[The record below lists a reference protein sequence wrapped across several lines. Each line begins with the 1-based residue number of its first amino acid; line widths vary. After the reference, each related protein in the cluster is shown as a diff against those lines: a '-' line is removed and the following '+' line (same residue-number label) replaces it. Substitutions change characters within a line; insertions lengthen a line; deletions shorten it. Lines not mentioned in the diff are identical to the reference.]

1 MKNLKQRLMTG
12 ALSCVMLLGMLPG
25 GAAAEG
31 EDPVNGQKPGLGEVS
46 MEWSRDIYNGVAL
59 DHITS
64 ENEHGLQKSYTVT
77 YDPTA
82 TEIKPVLN
90 YGPYV
95 MGGDIMSDMVAQV
108 EADGSKVVFAINGDA
123 YDTSNGVSNGL
134 MIKNGILIST
144 SNSSGTQ
151 AVGFKA
157 DGTAI
162 YGRTSLNITATPDGG
177 APITVL
183 HVNKER
189 KLDTENVYLLTEQF
203 AKTTSSTQPGV
214 EVVLNVTTPGY
225 QGLVIGGQLTATV
238 DSVNR
243 VEANVNKNNTPIGA
257 GQIVLSTNSGSSRYA
272 ALNALTAGQTVTVGV
287 DNNNSDVD
295 WSQAVQALGIFHV
308 LMKDGVLNEGNYENT
323 DIHPRTVLGIKADGS
338 LALFQ
343 CDGRQ
348 AGWALG
354 VTFKN
359 IVDYLKSEG
368 CVTIFNFDGGGSS
381 TITATLPGDENS
393 TILNRPSDGN
403 ERANCNAL
411 LFVATSQPDESRELL
426 HVYPDIKEGYGNK
439 VMVLENGK
447 LGLKVGATDGN
458 YHYHGLGDA
467 SLKYAAQGGIGS
479 VSGEGV
485 LTAAAGTHEGR
496 IMVSTQDDSAFGE
509 LEVQVVDSLT
519 KLTADRSILSIAPKA
534 TTRMSF
540 TAEYNGS
547 PVVLTSEALT
557 FRLSDSALGAIAAD
571 GTFTAADTQGTGELE
586 ISYKDY
592 TLTLPVEI
600 GKLPVPLNDFEEE
613 LNDFGWKWQY
623 TNPGNGGSGN
633 VSINY
638 DERYVKSGDGSLRID
653 YDFATRP
660 LTGTV
665 AIEVGPQNN
674 ALVLEGQPKAIG
686 CWVYGD
692 GNGEWMRIQLK
703 TAAYAGDVYVDWVG
717 WKYIEND
724 IPSTA
729 AFPNTLHWGVRL
741 LGTASVANGKKGT
754 IYVDGLRAVYD
765 FKNDD
770 TLAPELVPGTGVTP
784 ADGAADVANEPD
796 ISITVRDPQVEGQAY
811 TGINTERTKLWINGK
826 VMEHNA
832 IQQEVAA
839 DGSVKITFHPGAL
852 TALRPGLNK
861 IKYRVED
868 NAGNKFFKEW
878 SFTVAGYAVNLE
890 ETYPTD
896 EKAAAG
902 STFHY
907 IVNAT
912 DYKNFEEF
920 QFELDFDP
928 KYVTLVDAKYDI
940 RLSAAVSEVDE
951 TSGSVR
957 YTLTGMSALQKDK
970 DSPLVDLTFQ
980 VGREAGGQTGI
991 RVKKAAVR
999 QTGEVAGTDLVLDG
1013 YDREVA
1019 LKYTL
1024 SWTGSTVGGA
1034 TTLKLADSVG
1044 SPVPGL
1050 GFHVT
1055 LNGEPVDYIEVTGL
1069 DGAVTT
1075 NLFGSY
1081 PVDTQFLVWVEDAD
1095 GALSNTQKIT
1105 VYDSLGTADP
1115 AKMTVTTG
1123 EDPATAIGISWETSL
1138 GVNEGSLMIGKTAD
1152 LTGEDTRTLPA
1163 ASRAI
1168 DTSMNGYVR
1177 NYRSWGVR
1185 AIDLEPDTTYYYQAG
1200 YEGHYSAIRSFTTAP
1215 ADGDLTLAFYGDIQG
1230 AYNRFPDAISAL
1242 EEIYPDI
1249 DLNLQAGDVS
1259 DDAQVY
1265 SDWASAYSGFG
1276 DYLSSRIWAPTIG
1289 NHDSANDAQAFT
1301 SYFYGPDNGTY
1312 DTPRNYWFR
1321 VGDILFYNLDTEA
1334 TYTYDPGFTGQIA
1347 HMKEVFAASDASYKV
1362 VLMHRSAYPMNYNE
1376 ADVRALHAD
1385 FEEMGVSLVLS
1396 GHDHIYSRT
1405 EMYSGEKAPGF
1416 GIPYVV
1422 GGCSSGSKYYGSDSN
1437 GRPWQDVVYDDD
1449 NPVFSVLKLRDGI
1462 LILEAYALENGVRTL
1477 VDEFTVLKR
1486 GDDAMLEAAKS
1497 IVEKAEELGTLAQ
1510 ATADDAEKASEALT
1524 AAVLALPGFSVTGA
1538 GVQVEIADFAEAM
1551 AGDVENYAGTDG
1563 SFTYTITLSLGDK
1576 TTALEPK
1583 PGVVTAT
1590 AYEPVELT
1598 GSVSIVGETRYE
1610 ETLAAVTTGLTPAG
1624 ANLVYRWTR
1633 GNGGEIVGG
1642 ESSYTVKAEDIG
1654 SILTLTVTGTKGYE
1668 GSFTAETGEIGKALR
1683 GMPECVG
1690 KTDVGEEGG
1699 TGALTGLDASME
1711 YKAVSDEDWTAVEGE
1726 TVEGLAPGKYLVR
1739 YGETE
1744 TQEPS
1749 DFVTVTILDYVA
1761 PAQNET
1767 PSAQFDAATMILSNV
1782 SEGMAY
1788 SLDGGV
1794 TWTSVERDEVALS
1807 EEEVT
1812 TYGIRVYAPGVEG
1825 ESSDSEEQVIPLT
1838 RAAAPAGVGR
1848 IGQTADASGAIT
1860 GVDGAM
1866 EYRAQNDGAWTA
1878 VSESADVVEV
1888 EPGVY
1893 LVRVAGSG
1901 TTLASQAVT
1910 VAVTAYVAP
1919 VATGVTLDKTSLNL
1933 YHNASPRTA
1942 TLAVAVLPEGADQ
1955 TVTWSSSDE
1964 RVATVENGEVR
1975 AVGAGTATITATS
1988 ADGGFTAQCS
1998 VQVSTYYASGG
2009 DSGATTT
2016 TTTVKNEDGS
2026 TTRTVTDLKTG
2037 TVTETTTWPN
2047 GDKRVVKTE
2056 KSGTVTE
2063 TVTKSDGSRSETV
2076 IKPDGSLTTVTTDAR
2091 GVKVERATNPDGE
2104 TTAKITLPSNV
2115 SKARI
2120 TLPVEGAS
2128 ASTVAV
2134 LVRADGTEEI
2144 IRTSILTEDGITFF
2158 AEGDMAVKLVDNKS
2172 TFSDVADGHWAS
2184 DVIAFTSSREL
2195 FVGIG
2200 EGTFA
2205 PNLSMSRAMLF
2216 TVMARLDGADTV
2228 GGAIWYGKAMEWA
2241 VEAGISDGSAPETA
2255 ITREQL
2261 AVMLHRYAGQPAAE
2275 GESKTFADSG
2285 DVSDWAGAAMDWAV
2299 KTGILTGK
2307 TGDRLDPAGFA
2318 SRAEVAAM
2326 LMRFVAL
2333 ENQA

>member
-1 MKNLKQRLMTG
+1 MKNLKQRLMAG
-12 ALSCVMLLGMLPG
+12 ALSCTMLLGMLPG

-31 EDPVNGQKPGLGEVS
+31 EIQAPGLGEVS

-64 ENEHGLQKSYTVT
+64 ENEYGLQKSYTVT
-77 YDPTA
+77 YNPTA
-82 TEIKPVLN
+82 TEIRPVLN

-134 MIKNGILIST
+134 MIKNGVLIST

-225 QGLVIGGQLTATV
+225 QGLVVGGQLTATV
-238 DSVNR
+238 ASVNR
-243 VEANVNKNNTPIGA
+243 VEANVNKNNTPIGT
-257 GQIVLSTNSGSSRYA
+257 GQIVLSANSGSSRYA
-272 ALNALTAGQTVTVGV
+272 ALNALSAGQTVTVDV
-287 DNNNSDVD
+287 RNNNSDVD

-308 LMKDGVLNEGNYENT
+308 LMQDGVLNEGAYENAE
-323 DIHPRTVLGIKADGS
+323 IHPRTVLGIKADGS
-338 LALFQ
+338 LVLFQ

-354 VTFKN
+354 VSFKN

-411 LFVATSQPDESRELL
+411 LFVATSQPDASRELL

-458 YHYHGLGDA
+458 YHYQGLGDA
-467 SLKYAAQGGIGS
+467 SLKYATEGGIGS
-479 VSGEGV
+479 VSKSGV
-485 LTAAAGTHEGR
+485 LTAAAGTHEGK
-496 IMVSTQDDSAFGE
+496 ITVSTQDGSASGE

-519 KLTADRSILSIAPKA
+519 KLTADRSILSVAPKA

-557 FRLSDSALGAIAAD
+557 FRLSDSSLGAIAAD
-571 GTFTAADTQGTGELE
+571 GTFTAADTQGTGELK

-600 GKLPVPLNDFEEE
+600 GKLPVPLNDFEE
-613 LNDFGWKWQY
+613 DFTEAGWKWRY
-623 TNPGNGGSGN
+623 FNGADGGLGDRGGDARM
-633 VSINY
+633 SINY
-638 DERYVKSGDGSLRID
+638 DERYVKSGDGSLRVD
-653 YDFATRP
+653 YDFATKP

-665 AIEVGPQNN
+665 TCETGPIDY
-674 ALVLEGQPKAIG
+674 LYLEGQPKAIG
-686 CWVYGD
+686 CWIYGD
-692 GNGEWMRIQLK
+692 GNGAWVRIQL
-703 TAAYAGDVYVDWVG
+703 APSAYAGDVYVNWVG
-717 WKYIEND
+717 WRYVENA
-724 IPSTA
+724 IPTTA
-729 AFPNTLHWGVRL
+729 SFPYRLVYGVRV

-770 TLAPELVPGTGVTP
+770 TLAPELIPGTGVTP
-784 ADGAADVANEPD
+784 ADGAADVVNEPD
-796 ISITVRDPQVEGQAY
+796 ISISVRDPQVEGQAY

-890 ETYPTD
+890 ETYPID

-920 QFELDFDP
+920 QFELGFDP
-928 KYVTLVDAKYDI
+928 KYVTLVDAKYDS
-940 RLSAAVSEVDE
+940 RLSAAVSEVDD

-970 DSPLVDLTFQ
+970 DSPLVDLTFR
-980 VGREAGGQTGI
+980 VGRTAGGQTGI
-991 RVKKAAVR
+991 KVKKAAVR

-1055 LNGEPVDYIEVTGL
+1055 LNDEPVDYKEVTGS
-1069 DGAVTT
+1069 DGTVTT
-1075 NLFGSY
+1075 SLFGSY
-1081 PVDTQFLVWVEDAD
+1081 PVDTQFQVWVEDGD

-1123 EDPATAIGISWETSL
+1123 EDPATAVGISWETSL
-1138 GVNEGSLMIGKTAD
+1138 GVSEGSLIIGKTAD
-1152 LTGEDTRTLPA
+1152 LTGEDTRILPA
-1163 ASRAI
+1163 TSRAI
-1168 DTSMNGYVR
+1168 DTSMYGYVR

-1185 AIDLEPDTTYYYQAG
+1185 ATELEPDTTYYYRAG
-1200 YEGHYSAIRSFTTAP
+1200 YEGHYSPIRSFTTAP

-1230 AYNRFPDAISAL
+1230 AYNQFPNAIGAL
-1242 EEIYPDI
+1242 EELYPDI

-1259 DDAQVY
+1259 DNSQAY
-1265 SDWASAYSGFG
+1265 SDWVSAYSGFG
-1276 DYLSSRIWAPTIG
+1276 DYLSNRIWAPTIG
-1289 NHDSANDAQAFT
+1289 NHDSDNDAQAFT

-1334 TYTYDPGFTGQIA
+1334 TYTYDPGFVGQIA

-1396 GHDHIYSRT
+1396 GHDHIYHRT
-1405 EMYSGEKAPGF
+1405 EMYGGEKAPGS
-1416 GIPYVV
+1416 GIAYIV
-1422 GGCSSGSKYYGSDSN
+1422 GGCSSGSKFYDADSN
-1437 GRPWQDVVYDDD
+1437 GRPWQGVVYDEN
-1449 NPVFSVLKLRDGI
+1449 NPVFSVLKLRDGVLTI
-1462 LILEAYALENGVRTL
+1462 EAYALKNGVRTL

-1497 IVEKAEELGTLAQ
+1497 IVEKAEGLGTLAQ
-1510 ATADDAEKASEALT
+1510 ATADSAEKATEALT
-1524 AAVLALPGFSVTGA
+1524 AAILALPGFSVTGA
-1538 GVQVEIADFAEAM
+1538 GVQVEIADFAEAV
-1551 AGDVENYAGTDG
+1551 AGDMENYAGTDG
-1563 SFTYTITLSLGDK
+1563 SFTYTITLSLSGK
-1576 TTALEPK
+1576 TAALEPK
-1583 PGVVTAT
+1583 VGAVTAT
-1590 AYEPVELT
+1590 AYVPVELS
-1598 GSVSIVGETRYE
+1598 GGVSIVGEARYG
-1610 ETLAAVTTGLTPAG
+1610 ETLTAVTTGLTPAG
-1624 ANLVYRWTR
+1624 ANLAYQWTR
-1633 GNGGEIVGG
+1633 GNGGEIVGD
-1642 ESSYTVKAEDIG
+1642 ESSFAVKAEDIG

-1683 GMPECVG
+1683 GMPERIG
-1690 KTDVGEEGG
+1690 KTDVSEEGG

-1711 YKAVSDEDWTAVEGE
+1711 YKAASDEGWTAVEGE

-1749 DFVTVTILDYVA
+1749 GAIAVTILGYGA
-1761 PAQNET
+1761 PPRNET
-1767 PSAQFDAATMILSNV
+1767 PIAQFDAATMILLNV

-1788 SLDGGV
+1788 SLDGGA
-1794 TWTSVERDEVALS
+1794 TWTSAEGHEVTLS
-1807 EEEVT
+1807 EEEVTT

-1825 ESSDSEEQVIPLT
+1825 ESSDSEEQVIALT

-1866 EYRAQNDGAWTA
+1866 EYKAKNDETWTA
-1878 VSESADVVEV
+1878 VNESADVVEV

-1910 VAVTAYVAP
+1910 VAVAAYVAP

-1942 TLAVAVLPEGADQ
+1942 TLTAAVLPEGADQ

-1964 RVATVENGEVR
+1964 SVATVENGEVR

-1988 ADGGFTAQCS
+1988 ADGGFAAQCS
-1998 VQVSTYYASGG
+1998 VQVSTYTSRD
-2009 DSGATTT
+2009 DSGSSNSGQKPTEPNVTVTPSGIRIQTTT
-2016 TTTVKNEDGS
+2016 A
-2026 TTRTVTDLKTG
+2026 
-2037 TVTETTTWPN
+2037 
-2047 GDKRVVKTE
+2047 
-2056 KSGTVTE
+2056 
-2063 TVTKSDGSRSETV
+2063 SDGGVEVAVEVPAKAVENGKVLLPIESQSVVAR
-2076 IKPDGSLTTVTTDAR
+2076 DGKARLQISLPAAEGSIRVEIPVR
-2091 GVKVERATNPDGE
+2091 GVTPG
-2104 TTAKITLPSNV
+2104 
-2115 SKARI
+2115 
-2120 TLPVEGAS
+2120 
-2128 ASTVAV
+2128 TVAV
-2134 LVRADGTEEI
+2134 LVSADGTEEI
-2144 IRTSILTEDGITFF
+2144 LKSTVTTENGLSVALSGT
-2158 AEGDMAVKLVDNKS
+2158 ASVKIVDNTKS
-2172 TFSDVADGHWAS
+2172 FNDVDSANWSAGA
-2184 DVIAFTSSREL
+2184 VNFVTSREL
-2195 FVGIG
+2195 FN
-2200 EGTFA
+2200 GTGADKFS
-2205 PNLSMSRAMLF
+2205 PDMEMSRAMLM
-2216 TVMARLDGADTV
+2216 TVLYRFNGGKDSGNGGTWYESART
-2228 GGAIWYGKAMEWA
+2228 WA
-2241 VEAGISDGSAPETA
+2241 VAQGISDGTNPDGS

-2261 AVMLHRYAGQPAAE
+2261 AAILYRYAGSPTVNNGTAAF
-2275 GESKTFADSG
+2275 GDSG
-2285 DVSDWAGAAMDWAV
+2285 RISGFAQDAMAWAV
-2299 KTGILTGK
+2299 SSGLITGRPGNLLAPQDGAT
-2307 TGDRLDPAGFA
+2307 
-2318 SRAEVAAM
+2318 RAEVSAI
-2326 LMRFVAL
+2326 LMRFAAL
-2333 ENQA
+2333 YAN